1 MGQGV
6 IIKNKYYNGKIDIT
20 FPVLLSHLLIVLFT
34 YFNFVFI
41 YIYIYVYIFFFFFL
55 SYKSQNILPKW
66 EDLQSLDFIL
76 CLYAVSCI
84 MYLFYVL

>member
-41 YIYIYVYIFFFFFL
+41 YIYIYIYIYMYIYMYVYIYIFFFFL
-55 SYKSQNILPKW
+55 TSHKIS
-66 EDLQSLDFIL
+66 SLNGRTYSL
-76 CLYAVSCI
+76 
-84 MYLFYVL
+84 

>member
-20 FPVLLSHLLIVLFT
+20 FPVLLSHLLIVLFI

-41 YIYIYVYIFFFFFL
+41 YIYIYIYMYIYFSFFFFL
-55 SYKSQNILPKW
+55 TSHKIS
-66 EDLQSLDFIL
+66 SLNGRTYSL
-76 CLYAVSCI
+76 
-84 MYLFYVL
+84 

>member
-41 YIYIYVYIFFFFFL
+41 YIYIYICIYIYMYIYFSFFFFL
-55 SYKSQNILPKW
+55 TSHKIS
-66 EDLQSLDFIL
+66 SLNGRT
-76 CLYAVSCI
+76 
-84 MYLFYVL
+84 LFCVFMLFHV